1 MLILIASGDCWFN
14 LQKQERIVFTNSATD
29 LLDSLCRAFSETSK
43 FMLGAKCIITPI
55 IIGQVYQRLQKILHV
70 SQYPIIKLVD
80 KLGKGFDMKVKEWQE
95 NAARQLSL
103 KKV

>member
-1 MLILIASGDCWFN
+1 MGICMSHS
-14 LQKQERIVFTNSATD
+14 TT
-29 LLDSLCRAFSETSK
+29 
-43 FMLGAKCIITPI
+43 
-55 IIGQVYQRLQKILHV
+55 
-70 SQYPIIKLVD
+70 IKLVD